1 MEGELVTV
9 GGAVVLIKA
18 VHVFGSRG
26 GVGDVAYEVARG
38 GGGRAAERWACC
50 WTARALLCY
59 PRLRVHGL
67 TFTRSE
73 WIRLKMVLLL
83 LLIYIWYDWLS
94 LSTQGL
100 RWKAPGQSMAPIFG
114 TRCVT

>member
-1 MEGELVTV
+1 MVTLARLIVNHSPLRHADRLAAVEIGRLLGVSVEGELVTV

-38 GGGRAAERWACC
+38 GGGRARAERWACC

-59 PRLRVHGL
+59 L
-67 TFTRSE
+67 
-73 WIRLKMVLLL
+73 
-83 LLIYIWYDWLS
+83 
-94 LSTQGL
+94 
-100 RWKAPGQSMAPIFG
+100 
-114 TRCVT
+114 